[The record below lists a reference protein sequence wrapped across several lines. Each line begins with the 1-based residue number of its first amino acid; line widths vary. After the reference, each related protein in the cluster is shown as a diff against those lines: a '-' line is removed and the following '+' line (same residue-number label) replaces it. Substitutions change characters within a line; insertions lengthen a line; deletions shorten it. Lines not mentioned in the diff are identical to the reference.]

1 MPWRDLEAVIRRVG
15 LTRLWPDTLAGR
27 IVVVLMLSLGLLH
40 VLSIWMY
47 YAATI
52 VFFEMDRTREL
63 ADRLLAAERILSVA
77 PSEQRDAAAHA
88 LSREGFDVHWEGI
101 GQMRDVPQTVP
112 PLDALRDKLIDI
124 HPILKQRALYVGG
137 HHVETAEHPPAPSS
151 RYLLQVSF
159 ELADGSRI
167 AIATDPVKADQ
178 INWIALLLS
187 STAMAVGILI
197 VSVILVRSVTAPWR
211 LLAQAAQ
218 RAGIDTL
225 QPVIPE
231 TGPLE
236 VRRAARAFNDML
248 ARIKLLVVERAQTLA
263 AIAHDLR
270 TPLTRQRLR
279 LEFIEDAELRERMQV
294 DLDDMEAMVNSSLE
308 FLRGDRQNEEL
319 RSIDITA
326 VLASICGD
334 LADAGHQVQ
343 LAEHPPVT
351 VLGRPLALK
360 RAFGNLLDNA
370 VKYGRRVHVSLNA
383 ASGGVL
389 IAIEDDGPGIPADHR
404 ERVFEPFYRIE
415 GSRSRETGGVG
426 LGLTVARTLILAH
439 GGTIRL
445 DDRRGGGLRVDVTLP
460 TVFGARE

>member
-1 MPWRDLEAVIRRVG
+1 MDLEAVIGRGG
-15 LTRLWPDTLAGR
+15 LMRLWPNTLAGR
-27 IVVVLMLSLGLLH
+27 IIAVLMLSLGLLH

-52 VFFEMDRTREL
+52 IFFEMDRTREL

-88 LSREGFDVHWEGI
+88 LSREGFEVHWEGA
-101 GQMRDVPQTVP
+101 GPMRDVPQTAP
-112 PLDALRDKLIDI
+112 PLDALRDKII
-124 HPILKQRALYVGG
+124 RVHPILEQRALYLGG
-137 HHVETAEHPPAPSS
+137 HHVEPGEHPPPPP

-159 ELADGSRI
+159 SLDDGSRV
-167 AIATDPVKADQ
+167 AVATNPVQADQ
-178 INWIALLLS
+178 INWAALLLS
-187 STAMAVGILI
+187 TTAMAAGILF
-197 VSVILVRSVTAPWR
+197 VSAILVRSVTAPWR
-211 LLAQAAQ
+211 RLARAAQ

-225 QPVIPE
+225 QPVIAE

-236 VRRAARAFNDML
+236 VREAARAFNDML

-294 DLDDMEAMVNSSLE
+294 DLDEMEAMVNSSLE
-308 FLRGDRQNEEL
+308 FLRGDRQNEQQ
-319 RSIDITA
+319 RPIDITA
-326 VLASICGD
+326 VLSSICGD
-334 LADAGHQVQ
+334 LSDAGHQVH
-343 LAEHPPVT
+343 LAEHPPVP

-360 RAFGNLLDNA
+360 RVFSNVLDNA
-370 VKYGRRVHVSLNA
+370 VKYGRNVQVSVSV
-383 ASGGVL
+383 ASGRVL
-389 IAIEDDGPGIPADHR
+389 IAIEDDGPGIPVDHR

-426 LGLTVARTLILAH
+426 LGLAVARTLIHAH

-445 DDRRGGGLRVDVTLP
+445 DDRRGGGLRVEVTLP
-460 TVFGARE
+460 SIAAAGD